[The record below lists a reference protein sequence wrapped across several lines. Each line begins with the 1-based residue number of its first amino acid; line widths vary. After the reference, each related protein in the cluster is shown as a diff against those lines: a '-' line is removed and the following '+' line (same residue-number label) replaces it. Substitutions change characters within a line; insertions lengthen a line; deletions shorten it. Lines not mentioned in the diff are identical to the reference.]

1 MVGDTSSS
9 SPGVRCISSAKLAH
23 FLKRE
28 QRSSTVAD
36 LDLNRI
42 FRELLHRAND
52 FLPSEAGTIYLDDP
66 LDTDEDD
73 NRLSLVV
80 IAGFGPKSDDLMEER
95 FSSGKGIIGE
105 VYRTGRPYSCTE
117 PFADPIFRS
126 GPGLRIGFNIDS
138 VVGAPLEAEG
148 RTIGVIELINH
159 SSGKGYSDAD
169 LALLG
174 IFAQTI
180 SLSVVNA
187 IDAQRSKE
195 IAKRDELTELFNDR
209 YLHGSLSRI
218 IDDAVANGSECGI
231 IFLDLDHFKEVN
243 DTHGHLVGSQLLS
256 EVGATLKQ
264 IVPGEGLAARYGG
277 DEFVIAL
284 PGAGRQE
291 TFWVAET
298 IRQNIADRAFVVSA
312 DPENSDGV
320 TKIRIEGVVTC
331 SIGIATLQADIM
343 PELGVENGDSKT
355 AKDQLL
361 RKADTCMY
369 AAKELGRNR
378 TIPYWELARELAA
391 GLVSPTSRTRT

>member
-1 MVGDTSSS
+1 MVVDTT
-9 SPGVRCISSAKLAH
+9 PAPLGVRCVSSAKLAH

-28 QRSSTVAD
+28 HRSSTVAD

-66 LDTDEDD
+66 LDTDETGS
-73 NRLSLVV
+73 RLSLVV

-105 VYRTGRPYSCTE
+105 VYRTGSPYSCSE

-126 GPGLRIGFNIDS
+126 GPGLRIGFNIHS
-138 VVGAPLEAEG
+138 VVGAPLEVEG

-159 SSGKGYSDAD
+159 SSGRGYSDAD

-187 IDAQRSKE
+187 IDAQRAKE

-209 YLHGSLSRI
+209 YLHGSLSKI
-218 IDDAVANGSECGI
+218 IDEAVANGSECGI

-264 IVPGEGLAARYGG
+264 IIPGEGLAARYGG

-312 DPENSDGV
+312 DPENSGSGQNL
-320 TKIRIEGVVTC
+320 RIEGVVTC
-331 SIGIATLQADIM
+331 SIGIATLQSDIM
-343 PELGVENGDSKT
+343 PELSAENGDSKT

-378 TIPYWELARELAA
+378 TVPYWELARKLAS
-391 GLVSPTSRTRT
+391 GIE

>member
-1 MVGDTSSS
+1 MVVDTSPTP
-9 SPGVRCISSAKLAH
+9 PGVRCISSAKLAH

-28 QRSSTVAD
+28 HRSSTVAD

-66 LDTDEDD
+66 LDTDEDN

-80 IAGFGPKSDDLMEER
+80 IAGFGPKSEDLMEER
-95 FSSGKGIIGE
+95 FSSSKGIIGE
-105 VYRTGRPYSCTE
+105 VYRTGSPYSCSE
-117 PFADPIFRS
+117 PLADPIFRS

-138 VVGAPLEAEG
+138 VVGAPLEVEG

-159 SSGKGYSDAD
+159 SSGKGYSEAD
-169 LALLG
+169 LSLLG

-187 IDAQRSKE
+187 IDAQRAKE
-195 IAKRDELTELFNDR
+195 IAKRDELTQLYNDR
-209 YLHGSLSRI
+209 YLHGSLSKI
-218 IDDAVANGSECGI
+218 IDEAVTNGSECGV

-264 IVPGEGLAARYGG
+264 IIPGEGLAARYGG

-298 IRQNIADRAFVVSA
+298 VRQNIADRAFVVSA

-320 TKIRIEGVVTC
+320 PNIRIEGVVTC
-331 SIGIATLQADIM
+331 SIGIATLQSDIM
-343 PELGVENGDSKT
+343 PELSAENRDSKN

-378 TIPYWELARELAA
+378 TVPYWELARKLAA
-391 GLVSPTSRTRT
+391 GME

>member
-1 MVGDTSSS
+1 MVVDTSSTPPS
-9 SPGVRCISSAKLAH
+9 VRCISSAKLAH

-95 FSSGKGIIGE
+95 FSTGTGIIGE
-105 VYRTGRPYSCTE
+105 VYRTGSPY
-117 PFADPIFRS
+117 
-126 GPGLRIGFNIDS
+126 S
-138 VVGAPLEAEG
+138 VVGAPLEVEG
-148 RTIGVIELINH
+148 LTIGVIELINH
-159 SSGKGYSDAD
+159 SSGTGYSDAD

-187 IDAQRSKE
+187 IDAQRAKE
-195 IAKRDELTELFNDR
+195 IAKRDELTELYNDR

-218 IDDAVANGSECGI
+218 IDEAVASGSECGI

-243 DTHGHLVGSQLLS
+243 DTHGHLVGSKLLS

-264 IVPGEGLAARYGG
+264 IIPGEGLAARYGG

-298 IRQNIADRAFVVSA
+298 IRQNIADRAYVVSA
-312 DPENSDGV
+312 DPEGSEGGPNL
-320 TKIRIEGVVTC
+320 RIEGVVTC
-331 SIGIATLQADIM
+331 SIGIATLQSDIM
-343 PELGVENGDSKT
+343 PELSAENSDSKN

-378 TIPYWELARELAA
+378 TVPYWELARRLAT
-391 GLVSPTSRTRT
+391 GIE

>member
-1 MVGDTSSS
+1 MVVNTSSNP
-9 SPGVRCISSAKLAH
+9 PGVRCISSAKLAH

-80 IAGFGPKSDDLMEER
+80 ITGFGPKSDDLMEER

-138 VVGAPLEAEG
+138 VVGAPLEVEG
-148 RTIGVIELINH
+148 RTIGV
-159 SSGKGYSDAD
+159 
-169 LALLG
+169 
-174 IFAQTI
+174 
-180 SLSVVNA
+180 

-195 IAKRDELTELFNDR
+195 IAKRDELTELYNDR

-218 IDDAVANGSECGI
+218 IDDAVANGSECGV

-298 IRQNIADRAFVVSA
+298 IRQNIADRAFLVSA

-343 PELGVENGDSKT
+343 PELGAENRDSKK

>member
-1 MVGDTSSS
+1 MVVDTSPT

-28 QRSSTVAD
+28 HRSSTVAD

-66 LDTDEDD
+66 LDTDEDN

-80 IAGFGPKSDDLMEER
+80 IAGFGPKSEDLMEER
-95 FSSGKGIIGE
+95 FSSSKGIIGE
-105 VYRTGRPYSCTE
+105 VYRTGSPYSCSE
-117 PFADPIFRS
+117 PLADPIFRS

-138 VVGAPLEAEG
+138 VVGAPLEVEG

-159 SSGKGYSDAD
+159 SSGKGYSEAD
-169 LALLG
+169 LSLLG

-187 IDAQRSKE
+187 IDAQRAKE
-195 IAKRDELTELFNDR
+195 IAKRDELTQLYNDR
-209 YLHGSLSRI
+209 YLHGSLSKI
-218 IDDAVANGSECGI
+218 IDEAVTNGSECGV

-264 IVPGEGLAARYGG
+264 IIPGEGLAARYGG

-298 IRQNIADRAFVVSA
+298 VRQNIADRAFVVSA

-320 TKIRIEGVVTC
+320 PNIRIEGVVTC
-331 SIGIATLQADIM
+331 SIGIATLQSDIM
-343 PELGVENGDSKT
+343 PELSAENRNSKN

-378 TIPYWELARELAA
+378 TVPYCELARKLAA
-391 GLVSPTSRTRT
+391 GME

>member
-1 MVGDTSSS
+1 M
-9 SPGVRCISSAKLAH
+9 
-23 FLKRE
+23 
-28 QRSSTVAD
+28 VAD

-52 FLPSEAGTIYLDDP
+52 FLPSEAGTIYFDDP
-66 LDTDEDD
+66 LDVDETGK
-73 NRLSLVV
+73 RLSLVV
-80 IAGFGPKSDDLMEER
+80 IAGFGPKSEDLMEER
-95 FSSGKGIIGE
+95 FSTEKGIIGE
-105 VYRTGRPYSCTE
+105 VYRTGSPYSCSE
-117 PFADPIFRS
+117 PLADPIFRS
-126 GPGLRIGFNIDS
+126 GPGLRIGFNIHS
-138 VVGAPLEAEG
+138 VVGAPLEVEG

-159 SSGKGYSDAD
+159 SSGEGYSEAD

-187 IDAQRSKE
+187 IDAQRAKE
-195 IAKRDELTELFNDR
+195 IAKRDELTELYNDR
-209 YLHGSLSRI
+209 YLHGSLSKI
-218 IDDAVANGSECGI
+218 IDDAVANGSECGV

-243 DTHGHLVGSQLLS
+243 DTHGHLVGSRLLS

-291 TFWVAET
+291 TYWVAET
-298 IRQNIADRAFVVSA
+298 IRQNIADRAFMVTA
-312 DPENSDGV
+312 DPELSDDGSDL
-320 TKIRIEGVVTC
+320 RIEGVVTC
-331 SIGIATLQADIM
+331 SIGIATLQSDII
-343 PELGVENGDSKT
+343 PELGPDSDNSEK

-378 TIPYWELARELAA
+378 TVPYWELAHQLAV
-391 GLVSPTSRTRT
+391 GME

>member
-1 MVGDTSSS
+1 MVVDTSSTP
-9 SPGVRCISSAKLAH
+9 PGVRCISSAKLAH

-28 QRSSTVAD
+28 HRSSTVAD

-42 FRELLHRAND
+42 FRELLQRAND

-95 FSSGKGIIGE
+95 FSSDKGIIGE
-105 VYRTGRPYSCTE
+105 VYRTGSPYSCSR
-117 PFADPIFRS
+117 PLADPIFRS

-138 VVGAPLEAEG
+138 VVGAPLEVEG

-159 SSGKGYSDAD
+159 SSGTGYSDAD

-187 IDAQRSKE
+187 IDAQRARE

-218 IDDAVANGSECGI
+218 IDDAVASGSECGI

-264 IVPGEGLAARYGG
+264 IIPGEGLAARYGG

-312 DPENSDGV
+312 DPESS
-320 TKIRIEGVVTC
+320 EGGPNLRVECVVTC
-331 SIGIATLQADIM
+331 SIGIATLQSDIM
-343 PELGVENGDSKT
+343 PELSAENGDSKN

-378 TIPYWELARELAA
+378 TVPYWELARKLAT
-391 GLVSPTSRTRT
+391 GIE

>member
-1 MVGDTSSS
+1 MVVDPSSA

-28 QRSSTVAD
+28 HRSSTVAD
-36 LDLNRI
+36 LDLNQI
-42 FRELLHRAND
+42 FCELLHRAND

-66 LDTDEDD
+66 LDTDEDH

-95 FSSGKGIIGE
+95 FSTDKGIIGE
-105 VYRTGRPYSCTE
+105 VYRTGKPYSCSE
-117 PFADPIFRS
+117 PHADPIFRS

-138 VVGAPLEAEG
+138 VVGAPLEVEG

-159 SSGKGYSDAD
+159 SSGKGYSVAD

-187 IDAQRSKE
+187 IDAQRAKE
-195 IAKRDELTELFNDR
+195 IAKRDELTELYNDR
-209 YLHGSLSRI
+209 YLHGSLSKI
-218 IDDAVANGSECGI
+218 IDDAVATGSECGV
-231 IFLDLDHFKEVN
+231 IFLDLDHFKDVN
-243 DTHGHLVGSQLLS
+243 DNHGHLVGSQLLS

-264 IVPGEGLAARYGG
+264 IIPGEGLAARYGG

-298 IRQNIADRAFVVSA
+298 IRQNIADRAFVISVDQENGEA
-312 DPENSDGV
+312 GPELH
-320 TKIRIEGVVTC
+320 IEGVVTC

-343 PELGVENGDSKT
+343 PELRAENGDSKM

-378 TIPYWELARELAA
+378 TVPSWELARKLAA
-391 GLVSPTSRTRT
+391 GIE

>member
-1 MVGDTSSS
+1 MVVDTS
-9 SPGVRCISSAKLAH
+9 PTPLRVRCISSAKLAH

-28 QRSSTVAD
+28 HRSSTVAD

-52 FLPSEAGTIYLDDP
+52 FLPSEAGTIYVDDP
-66 LDTDEDD
+66 LDVDEDGQS
-73 NRLSLVV
+73 LSLVV
-80 IAGFGPKSDDLMEER
+80 IAGFGPKSEDLMEER
-95 FSSGKGIIGE
+95 FSTGNGIIGE
-105 VYRTGRPYSCTE
+105 VYRTGKPYSCSE
-117 PFADPIFRS
+117 PLEDPIFRS
-126 GPGLRIGFNIDS
+126 GPGLRIGFKIDS
-138 VVGAPLEAEG
+138 VVGAPLGVEG

-169 LALLG
+169 LVLLG

-187 IDAQRSKE
+187 IDAQRAKE
-195 IAKRDELTELFNDR
+195 IAKRDELTQLYNDR
-209 YLHGSLSRI
+209 YLHGSLSKI
-218 IDDAVANGSECGI
+218 IDEAVASGSECGI

-243 DTHGHLVGSQLLS
+243 DNHGHLVGSRLLS

-264 IVPGEGLAARYGG
+264 IIPGEGLAARYGG

-298 IRQNIADRAFVVSA
+298 IRQNIAERAFIVNTDSEGA
-312 DPENSDGV
+312 GGV
-320 TKIRIEGVVTC
+320 RYLRIEGVITC
-331 SIGIATLQADIM
+331 SIGIATLQSDIM
-343 PELGVENGDSKT
+343 PELSAENGN
-355 AKDQLL
+355 AKKAKEQLL
-361 RKADTCMY
+361 RQADTCMY

-378 TIPYWELARELAA
+378 TVPYWELARLLAT
-391 GLVSPTSRTRT
+391 GRE

>member
-1 MVGDTSSS
+1 MVEDTSSS

-138 VVGAPLEAEG
+138 VVGAPLEVEG

-159 SSGKGYSDAD
+159 SSGEGYSDAD

-195 IAKRDELTELFNDR
+195 IAKHDELTELYNDR

-218 IDDAVANGSECGI
+218 IDDAVANGSECGV

-256 EVGATLKQ
+256 EIGATLKQ

-312 DPENSDGV
+312 DPENSEGV
-320 TKIRIEGVVTC
+320 TSIRIEGVVTC

-343 PELGVENGDSKT
+343 PELGVENGDSKK

-391 GLVSPTSRTRT
+391 GLVPPTSRTRT

>member
-1 MVGDTSSS
+1 MVVDTSPTP
-9 SPGVRCISSAKLAH
+9 PGVRCISSAKLAH

-28 QRSSTVAD
+28 HRSSTVAD

-95 FSSGKGIIGE
+95 FSTGKGIIGE
-105 VYRTGRPYSCTE
+105 VYQTGSPYSCSE
-117 PFADPIFRS
+117 PLADPIFRS

-138 VVGAPLEAEG
+138 VVGAPLEVEG

-159 SSGKGYSDAD
+159 SSGTGYSDAD

-187 IDAQRSKE
+187 IDAQRAKE
-195 IAKRDELTELFNDR
+195 IAKRDELTELYNDR
-209 YLHGSLSRI
+209 YLHGSLSKI
-218 IDDAVANGSECGI
+218 IDDAVASGSECGV

-264 IVPGEGLAARYGG
+264 IIPGEGLAARYGG

-291 TFWVAET
+291 TFWFAET

-312 DPENSDGV
+312 DPEDVERGPDL
-320 TKIRIEGVVTC
+320 RIEGVVTC

-343 PELGVENGDSKT
+343 PELSAENGDSKT

-378 TIPYWELARELAA
+378 TVPYWELARKLAA
-391 GLVSPTSRTRT
+391 GIE

>member
-1 MVGDTSSS
+1 MVVDTSSS

-105 VYRTGRPYSCTE
+105 VYRTGWPYSCTE

-126 GPGLRIGFNIDS
+126 SPGLRIGFTIDS
-138 VVGAPLEAEG
+138 VVGAPLEVEG

-195 IAKRDELTELFNDR
+195 IAKRDELTELYNDR

-218 IDDAVANGSECGI
+218 IDDAVANGSECGV

-298 IRQNIADRAFVVSA
+298 IRQNIADRAFVVSP

-320 TKIRIEGVVTC
+320 TNIRIEGVVTC

-343 PELGVENGDSKT
+343 PELGAENRDSKK

-378 TIPYWELARELAA
+378 TIPSWELARELAA

>member
-1 MVGDTSSS
+1 MVVDTSSS

-138 VVGAPLEAEG
+138 VVGAPLEVEG

-195 IAKRDELTELFNDR
+195 IAKRDELTELYNDR

-218 IDDAVANGSECGI
+218 IDDAVANGSECGV

-291 TFWVAET
+291 TYWVAET
-298 IRQNIADRAFVVSA
+298 VRQNIADRAFLVSA

-320 TKIRIEGVVTC
+320 PNIRIEGLVTC
-331 SIGIATLQADIM
+331 SIGIATLQSDIM
-343 PELGVENGDSKT
+343 PELSAENRNSKN

-378 TIPYWELARELAA
+378 TVSYWELARKLAS
-391 GLVSPTSRTRT
+391 GID

>member
-1 MVGDTSSS
+1 MVVDTSRTP
-9 SPGVRCISSAKLAH
+9 PGVRCISSAKLAH

-42 FRELLHRAND
+42 FRELLQRAND

-66 LDTDEDD
+66 LDTDEND

-80 IAGFGPKSDDLMEER
+80 IAGFGPKSEDLMEER

-105 VYRTGRPYSCTE
+105 VYRTGSPYSCSE
-117 PFADPIFRS
+117 PHSDPIFRS

-138 VVGAPLEAEG
+138 VVGAPLEVEG

-187 IDAQRSKE
+187 IDAQRAKE
-195 IAKRDELTELFNDR
+195 IAKRDELTELYNDR
-209 YLHGSLSRI
+209 YLHGSLSKI
-218 IDDAVANGSECGI
+218 IDDAVRSGSECGV

-264 IVPGEGLAARYGG
+264 IIPGDGLAARYGG

-312 DPENSDGV
+312 DPENSEGGPDL
-320 TKIRIEGVVTC
+320 RIEGVVTC
-331 SIGIATLQADIM
+331 SIGIATLQSDII
-343 PELGVENGDSKT
+343 PELSAENGDSKN

-378 TIPYWELARELAA
+378 TIPYWELAEKLAT
-391 GLVSPTSRTRT
+391 GIE

>member
-1 MVGDTSSS
+1 MVVDTSPSP
-9 SPGVRCISSAKLAH
+9 PGVRCISSAKLAH

-28 QRSSTVAD
+28 HRSSTVAD
-36 LDLNRI
+36 LDLDRI

-52 FLPSEAGTIYLDDP
+52 FLSSEAGTIYLDDP
-66 LDTDEDD
+66 LDVDENG

-95 FSSGKGIIGE
+95 FSSDKGIIGE
-105 VYRTGRPYSCTE
+105 VYRTGKPYSCSD
-117 PFADPIFRS
+117 PLSDPIFRS

-138 VVGAPLEAEG
+138 VVGAPLIADG
-148 RTIGVIELINH
+148 RIIGVIELINH

-187 IDAQRSKE
+187 IDAQRAKE
-195 IAKRDELTELFNDR
+195 IAKKDELTALYNDR
-209 YLHGSLSRI
+209 YLHGRLSKMI
-218 IDDAVANGSECGI
+218 HEAVANKTECGI

-243 DTHGHLVGSQLLS
+243 DSHGHLVGSRLLS
-256 EVGATLKQ
+256 EVGATLMQ
-264 IVPGEGLAARYGG
+264 IIPGNGLAARYGG

-298 IRQNIADRAFVVSA
+298 IRQNIAERAFLVQA
-312 DPENSDGV
+312 DPENSNGEADLHIKGM
-320 TKIRIEGVVTC
+320 VTC
-331 SIGIATLQADIM
+331 SIGIATLQSDIM
-343 PELGVENGDSKT
+343 PELGAESGDANRAKVE
-355 AKDQLL
+355 LL

-378 TIPYWELARELAA
+378 TVPYSELAQRLAA
-391 GLVSPTSRTRT
+391 GIA

>member
-1 MVGDTSSS
+1 MVVETPSN

-42 FRELLHRAND
+42 FHELLQRAND

-66 LDTDEDD
+66 LDIDKDN

-105 VYRTGRPYSCTE
+105 VYRTGRPYSCSE
-117 PFADPIFRS
+117 PLADPIFRS
-126 GPGLRIGFNIDS
+126 APGLRIGFNIDS
-138 VVGAPLEAEG
+138 VVGAPLEVEG

-159 SSGKGYSDAD
+159 LSGKGYSDAD

-187 IDAQRSKE
+187 IEAQRSKE
-195 IAKRDELTELFNDR
+195 IAKRDELTELYNDR
-209 YLHGSLSRI
+209 YLHSSLSKI
-218 IDDAVANGSECGI
+218 IDDAVACDTECGI

-256 EVGATLKQ
+256 EIGATLKQ

-298 IRQNIADRAFVVSA
+298 IRQNIADRAFVVQA

-320 TKIRIEGVVTC
+320 TNIRIEGVVTC

-343 PELGVENGDSKT
+343 PELGAENGDSKK

-361 RKADTCMY
+361 RMADTCMY

-378 TIPYWELARELAA
+378 TVPYWELARKLAS
-391 GLVSPTSRTRT
+391 GRE

>member
-1 MVGDTSSS
+1 MVVDTSST
-9 SPGVRCISSAKLAH
+9 SPSVRCISSAKLAH

-105 VYRTGRPYSCTE
+105 VYRTGSPYSCSD
-117 PFADPIFRS
+117 PLADPIFRS
-126 GPGLRIGFNIDS
+126 GPGLRIGFKIDS
-138 VVGAPLEAEG
+138 VVGAPLEVEG

-159 SSGKGYSDAD
+159 SSGTGYSDAD

-187 IDAQRSKE
+187 IDAQRARE
-195 IAKRDELTELFNDR
+195 IAKRDELTELYNDR

-218 IDDAVANGSECGI
+218 IDDAVASGSECGI

-243 DTHGHLVGSQLLS
+243 DTHGHLVGSQLLA

-264 IVPGEGLAARYGG
+264 IIPGEGLAARYGG

-298 IRQNIADRAFVVSA
+298 IRQNIADREFVVSA
-312 DPENSDGV
+312 DPESLEGGPEL
-320 TKIRIEGVVTC
+320 RIEGAVTC
-331 SIGIATLQADIM
+331 SIGIATLQSDIL
-343 PELGVENGDSKT
+343 PELSAENGDSKN

-378 TIPYWELARELAA
+378 TVPYWELARKLAT
-391 GLVSPTSRTRT
+391 GIE

>member
-1 MVGDTSSS
+1 MVVDTS
-9 SPGVRCISSAKLAH
+9 PTPLRVRCISSAKLAH

-28 QRSSTVAD
+28 HRSSTVAD
-36 LDLNRI
+36 LDINRI

-52 FLPSEAGTIYLDDP
+52 FLPSEAGTIYVDDP
-66 LDTDEDD
+66 LDVDEDGQS
-73 NRLSLVV
+73 LSLVV
-80 IAGFGPKSDDLMEER
+80 IAGFGPKSEDLMEER
-95 FSSGKGIIGE
+95 FSTGKGIIGE
-105 VYRTGRPYSCTE
+105 VYRTGKPYSCSE
-117 PFADPIFRS
+117 PLADPIFRS
-126 GPGLRIGFNIDS
+126 GPGLRIGFKIDS
-138 VVGAPLEAEG
+138 VVGAPLGVEG

-169 LALLG
+169 LVLLG

-187 IDAQRSKE
+187 IDAQRAKE
-195 IAKRDELTELFNDR
+195 IAKRDELTQLYNDR
-209 YLHGSLSRI
+209 YLHGSLSKI
-218 IDDAVANGSECGI
+218 IDEAVASGSECGI

-243 DTHGHLVGSQLLS
+243 DNHGHLVGSRLLS

-298 IRQNIADRAFVVSA
+298 IRQNIAERAFIVNT
-312 DPENSDGV
+312 DPEGSGGV
-320 TKIRIEGVVTC
+320 PDLRIEGVITC
-331 SIGIATLQADIM
+331 SIGIATLQSDIM
-343 PELGVENGDSKT
+343 PELSAENGNAQK

-378 TIPYWELARELAA
+378 TVPYWELARQLAT
-391 GLVSPTSRTRT
+391 GRE

>member
-1 MVGDTSSS
+1 MVVDTSLNP
-9 SPGVRCISSAKLAH
+9 PGVRCISSAKLAH

-36 LDLNRI
+36 LDLNQI
-42 FRELLHRAND
+42 FRELLQRAND

-66 LDTDEDD
+66 LDTDKDD

-105 VYRTGRPYSCTE
+105 VYRTGSPYSCSE
-117 PFADPIFRS
+117 PLADPIFRS

-138 VVGAPLEAEG
+138 VVAAPLGVEG

-159 SSGKGYSDAD
+159 SSGQGYSPAD

-195 IAKRDELTELFNDR
+195 IAKRDELTELYNDR

-218 IDDAVANGSECGI
+218 IDDAVASGSECGI

-298 IRQNIADRAFVVSA
+298 IRQNIADRAFVVSS
-312 DPENSDGV
+312 DPENSNSV
-320 TKIRIEGVVTC
+320 TNIRIEGVVTC

-343 PELGVENGDSKT
+343 PELGAENGDSKK

-378 TIPYWELARELAA
+378 TVPYWELARKLAT
-391 GLVSPTSRTRT
+391 GRK

>member
-1 MVGDTSSS
+1 MVVDTS
-9 SPGVRCISSAKLAH
+9 PTPLGVRCISSAKLAH

-28 QRSSTVAD
+28 QRTSTVAD
-36 LDLNRI
+36 LDLNQI

-52 FLPSEAGTIYLDDP
+52 FLQSEAGTIYLDDP
-66 LDTDEDD
+66 LDIDENG

-95 FSSGKGIIGE
+95 FSTGKGIIGE
-105 VYRTGRPYSCTE
+105 VYRTGSPYSCLE
-117 PFADPIFRS
+117 PLADPLFRS
-126 GPGLRIGFNIDS
+126 GPGLRIGFKIDS
-138 VVGAPLEAEG
+138 VVAAPLEVEG

-187 IDAQRSKE
+187 IDAQRAKE
-195 IAKRDELTELFNDR
+195 IAKRDELTELYNDR
-209 YLHGSLSRI
+209 YLHGSLSKI
-218 IDDAVANGSECGI
+218 IDDAVASGSECGV

-256 EVGATLKQ
+256 AVGATLKQ
-264 IVPGEGLAARYGG
+264 IIPGDGLAARYGG
-277 DEFVIAL
+277 DEFVITL

-298 IRQNIADRAFVVSA
+298 VRQNIADRAFVVSA
-312 DPENSDGV
+312 DPENSAGAA
-320 TKIRIEGVVTC
+320 TIRIEGVVTC
-331 SIGIATLQADIM
+331 SIGIATLQSDIM
-343 PELGVENGDSKT
+343 PELSAENGDSKN

-378 TIPYWELARELAA
+378 TVPYWELARMLAA
-391 GLVSPTSRTRT
+391 GIE

>member
-1 MVGDTSSS
+1 MVVDSS
-9 SPGVRCISSAKLAH
+9 SPSPGIRCISSAKLAH

-28 QRSSTVAD
+28 PRSSTVAD
-36 LDLNRI
+36 LDLDRI

-66 LDTDEDD
+66 LDADESG
-73 NRLSLVV
+73 NSLSLVV
-80 IAGFGPKSDDLMEER
+80 IAGFGPKSEDLMEER
-95 FSSGKGIIGE
+95 FSTGKGIIGE
-105 VYRTGRPYSCTE
+105 VYRSGQPYSSAAPLE
-117 PFADPIFRS
+117 DPVFRS

-138 VVGAPLEAEG
+138 VVGAPIKADG
-148 RTIGVIELINH
+148 NTIGVIELINH
-159 SSGKGYSDAD
+159 SSGSGYSDAD
-169 LALLG
+169 LSLLG

-187 IDAQRSKE
+187 IDAQRARE

-209 YLHGSLSRI
+209 YLHGRLSKI
-218 IDDAVANGSECGI
+218 IHDAVANGTECGI

-243 DTHGHLVGSQLLS
+243 DSHGHLVGSRLLS

-264 IVPGEGLAARYGG
+264 IIPGNGLAARYGG
-277 DEFVIAL
+277 DEFVIVL

-298 IRQNIADRAFVVSA
+298 IRQNIADRSFAVPS
-312 DPENSDGV
+312 DPEDSASDADLYL
-320 TKIRIEGVVTC
+320 KGVVTC
-331 SIGIATLQADIM
+331 SIGIATLQSDIM
-343 PELGVENGDSKT
+343 PELNAENGDAT
-355 AKDQLL
+355 RAKDELI

-378 TIPYWELARELAA
+378 TIPYWELAQILAA
-391 GLVSPTSRTRT
+391 GLE